1 MKQKLREEVL
11 GRRQQIPPSLR
22 REYSVNI
29 HKRLSGLDIFAVSVN
44 VMVYAAFRNEVETM
58 PIIQHCLSEGKKVI
72 VPVAIPKTRELLLSE
87 LRDPERELHPGTFGV
102 PEPAPEFIRPFPA
115 EGLDLILVPG
125 VAFDEG
131 GFRLGYGAGYY
142 DRFFERLS
150 RKVPSI
156 GLAFETQIIDRVPA
170 DPTDRPVDFIITEK
184 KLIDCTSNRGT
195 GTVFDRLQ
203 DS

>member
-22 REYSVNI
+22 QEYSRSI
-29 HKRLSGLDIFAVSVN
+29 QKKLLGLDIFTHSVN
-44 VMVYAAFRNEVETM
+44 VMAYAAFRNEVETL
-58 PIIQHCLSEGKKVI
+58 PIIQHCLSEGKRVI
-72 VPVAIPKTRELLLSE
+72 VPVAVPKTRELLLSE
-87 LRDPERELHPGTFGV
+87 LKDPEIGLHPGTFGV
-102 PEPAPEFIRPFPA
+102 PEPAPEYIRPFPK
-115 EGLDLILVPG
+115 EDLHLILVPG
-125 VAFDEG
+125 VAFDER

-156 GLAFETQIIDRVPA
+156 GLAFETQIIGKVPA
-170 DPTDRPVDFIITEK
+170 EPTDQPVDYIITEK
-184 KLIDCTSNRGT
+184 RLIDCTSNRGT
-195 GTVFDRLQ
+195 GTVFDKLQ